1 MVMLSMGGLT
11 WLEDH
16 VEADGFRIRYVE
28 AGSGPALVHLHG
40 GGGLALT
47 PAHDLLASGRRVV
60 AFEMPGFGDS
70 PENTRHQAMPELA
83 RTMLAAVTALGVD
96 EFDLMG
102 TSFGGKTALW
112 AAITAPERVRA
123 LVLESPAAIRP
134 EGWPPSRP
142 ATPEDLVA
150 MLHAHPER
158 VPPRPPSA
166 MEQRARTG
174 PLIQRLI
181 GPPRDDELE
190 RAMAGLEVPV
200 LVVFGTED
208 RMLPTEMGRV
218 YKDLLPR
225 CRLLFVYDAGH
236 ATAADRPE
244 AFAEA
249 VSDFLERHEQYVV
262 RASSSV
268 LFP

>member
-1 MVMLSMGGLT
+1 MMVSMSTST
-11 WLEDH
+11 WLEHH

-28 AGSGPALVHLHG
+28 AGDGPALVHLHG
-40 GGGLALT
+40 GGGLTLT
-47 PAHDLLASGRRVV
+47 PAHDLLARGRRVI

-70 PENTRHQAMPELA
+70 PENTRHQAMPDLA
-83 RTMLAAVTALGVD
+83 RTMLAAVAALGVD

-112 AAITAPERVRA
+112 AAAIAPERVRA

-134 EGWPPSRP
+134 AGGPPPEP
-142 ATPEDLVA
+142 ATPEKLVA

-158 VPPRPPSA
+158 MPPRPPSSL
-166 MEQRARTG
+166 ERRARTR
-174 PLIQRLI
+174 PMVRRLME
-181 GPPRDDELE
+181 PPRDAELE
-190 RAMAGLEVPV
+190 RAMTALQVPV

-208 RMLPTEMGRV
+208 RMTPPELGRV
-218 YKDLLPR
+218 YKELLPS
-225 CRLLFVYDAGH
+225 CHLLFVYDAGH

-244 AFAEA
+244 AFVDA
-249 VSDFLERHEQYVV
+249 VADFLERREQYVV
-262 RASSSV
+262 SDRSSV